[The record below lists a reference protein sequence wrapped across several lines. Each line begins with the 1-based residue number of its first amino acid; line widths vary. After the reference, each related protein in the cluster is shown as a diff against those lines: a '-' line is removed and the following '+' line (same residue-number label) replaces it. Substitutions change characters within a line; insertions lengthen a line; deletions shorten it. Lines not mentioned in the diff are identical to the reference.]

1 MAILQ
6 QAQPFIL
13 ASASPRRSQLL
24 AQLGLHFRCLPAD
37 IDERPQPHELASPY
51 VLRMAREKAHFIAA
65 QHPDAWVLGSDT
77 CIAWRDA
84 ILGKPTDKAD
94 AIAMLMRLSGQTH
107 QVLTSVCLVK
117 GVGEQVIAHHATITA
132 HVTLAQ
138 ISERQASAY
147 WDTGEPADKAGSYA
161 IQGIG
166 GAFVAHC
173 EGSYTGIVGLPLVE
187 TRALL
192 TQVGVV
198 HEC

>member
-6 QAQPFIL
+6 QAHPFIL
-13 ASASPRRSQLL
+13 ASASPRRAQLL
-24 AQLGLHFRCLPAD
+24 SQLGLDFACVPAD
-37 IDERPQPHELASPY
+37 IDERPLADEHALPY
-51 VLRMAREKAHFIAA
+51 VERMAREKATSIASM
-65 QHPDAWVLGSDT
+65 HPETWVLGSDT
-77 CIAWRDA
+77 CIAWHDA
-84 ILGKPTDKAD
+84 ILGKPAGKAD
-94 AIAMLMRLSGQTH
+94 AVAMLMRLSGQTH

-117 GVGEQVIAHHATITA
+117 GCGEQVASHLTTISA
-132 HVTLAQ
+132 NVTLAP
-138 ISERQASAY
+138 ITERQANAY

-187 TRALL
+187 TTALL